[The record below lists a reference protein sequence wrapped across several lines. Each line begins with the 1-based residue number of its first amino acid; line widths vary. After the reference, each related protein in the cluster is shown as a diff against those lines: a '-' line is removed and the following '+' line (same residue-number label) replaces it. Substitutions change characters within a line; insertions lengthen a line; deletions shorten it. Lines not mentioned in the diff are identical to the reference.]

1 MDEYGTSEELLERI
15 NSHNAHVAVIGLGY
29 VGLPLAVEKAK
40 AGFTVVGIDRKE
52 ERVAMVNRG
61 ENYIPDILGSDL
73 ARVVAEGKLRA
84 VQEFEVIDEVDVV
97 TICVP
102 TPLDKNKQP
111 DTSYIEAVVDRS
123 LPHLHRGQLI
133 VLESTTYPGTTEE
146 VIKPRIEARGLR
158 VGEDIFLAFS
168 PERVD
173 PGNDRYKTKNTPKV
187 VGGVTPACSQV
198 ATALYEQV
206 LDGEV
211 FSASSPRVAEMTK
224 LLENI
229 FRIVNISL
237 VNELALLSEKMGI
250 DIWEVIEAAKT
261 KPFGFMPFYPG
272 PGLGGHCIPLD
283 PFYLSWKAKEY
294 DFTTRFIELAGDIND
309 AMPYHVVEKAMEL
322 LNTRGKALNGSR
334 VLLLGMAY
342 KHDIDD
348 LRESPAL
355 KVAGLLIERQAIL
368 SYHDPYIPEI
378 SSAGLDLRNS
388 PLTPEVLAAQDIVII
403 TTAHTNVD
411 YKMVVDSA
419 PLILDTRNATKGIK
433 TPKVARLGVGVQ

>member
-1 MDEYGTSEELLERI
+1 MYINDLLNKIRKKKASI
-15 NSHNAHVAVIGLGY
+15 AVIGLGY

-40 AGFTVVGIDRKE
+40 AGFYVTGLDRNP

-61 ENYIPDILGSDL
+61 ENYIPDVLVGEL
-73 ARVVAEGKLRA
+73 TEMVRKGKLRA
-84 VQEFEVIDEVDVV
+84 TQDFSVIGEVDVV
-97 TICVP
+97 AICVP

-111 DTSYIEAVVDRS
+111 DTTYIEGVVKQS
-123 LPHLHRGQLI
+123 LPFIHRGQLI

-146 VIKPRIEARGLR
+146 VILPWIESRGFK
-158 VGEDIFLAFS
+158 VGEDVFLAFS

-173 PGNDRYKTKNTPKV
+173 PGNERYKTKNTPKV
-187 VGGVTPACSQV
+187 VGGVTPACTKI

-206 LDGEV
+206 LDGTV
-211 FSASSPRVAEMTK
+211 FSASSTRVAEMTK

-237 VNELALLSEKMGI
+237 VNELALLCEKMKI

-294 DFTTRFIELAGDIND
+294 GFTTRFIELAGQINA
-309 AMPYHVVEKAMEL
+309 AMPHHVIERAMEL
-322 LNTRGKALNGSR
+322 LNDERKPLRGAK

-342 KHDIDD
+342 KRDIDD

-355 KVAGLLIERQAIL
+355 KVARLLVDRGAVL

-378 SSAGLDLRNS
+378 NEEGLTLRGVL
-388 PLTPEVLAAQDIVII
+388 LTPETLAAQDLVII

-411 YKMVVDSA
+411 YKMVVDHAS
-419 PLILDTRNATKGIK
+419 LILDTRNATKGIESSK
-433 TPKVARLGVGVQ
+433 IARLGVGR

>member
-1 MDEYGTSEELLERI
+1 MELLEKIRSRWAKI
-15 NSHNAHVAVIGLGY
+15 AVIGLGY

-40 AGFTVVGIDRKE
+40 AGFTVVGIDRNSV
-52 ERVAMVNRG
+52 RVEMVNRG
-61 ENYIPDILGSDL
+61 ENYIPDILTSEL
-73 ARVVAEGKLRA
+73 AHVVNEGKLSA
-84 VQEFEVIDEVDVV
+84 AQDFSVIGDVDVI

-111 DTSYIEAVVDRS
+111 DTSYIEGVIEQS
-123 LPHLHRGQLI
+123 LPFIHAGQLI

-146 VIKPRIEARGLR
+146 VILPRIASRGLK
-158 VGEDIFLAFS
+158 VGEDVFLAFS

-173 PGNDRYKTKNTPKV
+173 PGNKRYKTKNTPKV
-187 VGGVTPACSQV
+187 VGGVTPECTKV
-198 ATALYEQV
+198 ATALYEQI
-206 LDGEV
+206 LEGKV
-211 FSASSPRVAEMTK
+211 FPVSSPRVAEMTK
-224 LLENI
+224 LLENV

-237 VNELALLSEKMGI
+237 VNELALLCEKMEI

-294 DFTTRFIELAGDIND
+294 DFTTRFIELAGQVND
-309 AMPYHVVEKAMEL
+309 AMPYHVVEQAMEL
-322 LNTRGKALNGSR
+322 LNTHGKALNGAR

-342 KHDIDD
+342 KKDIDD

-355 KVAGLLIERQAIL
+355 KIARLLIERGAEL

-378 SSAGLDLRNS
+378 DKDGLKLTSVPLDQHILRDTDL
-388 PLTPEVLAAQDIVII
+388 VII
-403 TTAHTNVD
+403 TTAHTGVD
-411 YKMVVDSA
+411 YEMVVRNA
-419 PLILDTRNATKGIK
+419 PLVFDTRNATHGIAA
-433 TPKVARLGVGVQ
+433 PNIVRLGVGIK